1 MDVVQLATELVAIDS
16 TTGREGRVVQLV
28 AAWLR
33 ARGWRVIL
41 QPVGPGRDNV
51 WATRSGG
58 GVTLSTHLDT
68 VPPFLAPRIDEG
80 RLYGRGACDAKGIAA
95 AMMIAAET
103 LSAAGEER
111 VDLLFVVGEEHGS
124 DGALAAAGLPAT
136 SRYLVNGEP
145 TESRIA
151 TGSKG
156 SLRATLRASGVAA
169 HSAYPELGES
179 AIDGLLDVL
188 SAMRDLPLPVDPLLG
203 ATTINVGTI
212 AGGTASNVVPDA
224 ATAELMIRLV
234 GDAEPVRETI
244 AARVGKR
251 ATVEF
256 GVHVPARRFRGV
268 EGFGGAPVAFT
279 TDAPLLGGWGEP
291 VLFGPGSIRV
301 AHTDHEHM
309 ELDELRAA
317 VVAYAK
323 IVRTLLDE
331 EAS

>member
-16 TTGREGRVVQLV
+16 TTGREGRVVGVV

-33 ARGWRVIL
+33 ARGWRV
-41 QPVGPGRDNV
+41 NV
-51 WATRSGG
+51 QQVTPRRANIWATRAGG

-68 VPPFLAPRIDEG
+68 VPPFIPPRLEGG

-95 AMMIAAET
+95 AMMVAAEA
-103 LSAAGEER
+103 LAAAGEER
-111 VDLLFVVGEEHGS
+111 VDLLFVVGEENGS

-145 TESRIA
+145 TESRMA

-156 SLRATLRASGVAA
+156 SLRATVRVSGVAA

-188 SAMRDLPLPVDPLLG
+188 TSLRTLPLPVDPLLG
-203 ATTINVGTI
+203 ATTVNVGTI
-212 AGGTASNVVPDA
+212 AAGTASNVVPDA
-224 ATAELMIRLV
+224 ASAELMIRLV
-234 GDAEPVRETI
+234 GDVEPVRALI
-244 AARVGKR
+244 AGHLGDRAR
-251 ATVEF
+251 VEF
-256 GVHVPARRFRGV
+256 GAHVPARRFRGV
-268 EGFGGAPVAFT
+268 AGFGGAPVAFT

-301 AHTDHEHM
+301 AHTDHELI
-309 ELDELRAA
+309 ELAELRAA
-317 VVAYAK
+317 VESYAG

-331 EAS
+331 ETA